1 MVVDDTVRGN
11 MKGNKQTPEDATPG
25 TKKKGFTNDLLV
37 KCLETRCKFL
47 TPV

>member
-25 TKKKGFTNDLLV
+25 TKKKVSPTIF
-37 KCLETRCKFL
+37 
-47 TPV
+47 